1 MKRLVIALLTL
12 FCFSYISH
20 AQERIERHVPPEG
33 LVKSIDMPLS
43 WEDKNTLLLYSGT
56 MQKPSFYKENIRTG
70 KREAV
75 ERPSS
80 IPTDLDG
87 WNLDKEAKN
96 PTLSPDGKRV
106 AFTLHNDLYTK
117 EIETG
122 NTTRHTF
129 DGSQTVLNGWAS
141 WVYYEEILG
150 RASRYRSFW
159 WSPDSRRIVFFRC
172 DDTNVPMFPIY
183 VADGQDGY
191 LEETRYP
198 KAGEENPQVQI
209 GILDMER
216 EGHIVWADFD
226 PTADQYFGKPYWT
239 PDGETLLVQW
249 MNRKQNVLKLYAL
262 SPDNGKGAIMYQEEQ
277 ETWLNW
283 IDNIHFLQKGF
294 LVVRDFEKWQHI
306 YYGTTEGKPFVRL
319 TDGENWGLT
328 FHGTDPK
335 EQYVYYSAR
344 RDVSTRSHVYRTPIT
359 QARKDIGN
367 RVQPLTEGDLHYAN
381 VLFSPDYA
389 HFVAVGSN
397 ASTPSQLM
405 LFSTKKG
412 YLRTLADAKG
422 DAYDKERAAGN
433 VPVSEMH
440 YLTTEDGF
448 TLPAVI
454 TWPLHME
461 EGKKYPVLVNIYGGP
476 NSGSVMDRWVSPAGK
491 YHWAK
496 EGVIQIA
503 MDHRG
508 SGHCG
513 KEGLDMMYRKLG
525 KWELHDYKLWIDYLR
540 ETGKANEKKVGITGF
555 SYGGYITALAVCTA
569 GDYFPYGIAGAGVFD
584 WIFYDTHY
592 TERFM
597 DTPQN
602 NPEGYKNASVLEH
615 CETYATHGPSVLLIT
630 HGTSDDN
637 VHYQNAV
644 RLVDELMK
652 HNKHFQFMIYPGA
665 RHGYRGY
672 QGVFSAAEETAFW
685 TRYLLGE

>member
-1 MKRLVIALLTL
+1 MKRFVTAFFIL
-12 FCFSYISH
+12 FTITHMSH
-20 AQERIERHVPPEG
+20 AQERVERHVAPEG
-33 LVKSIDMPLS
+33 LVKAADMPIS
-43 WEDKNTLLLYSGT
+43 WEDANTLLLYGGT
-56 MQKPSFYKENIRTG
+56 PQKPSFYQENIKTG
-70 KREAV
+70 IRESM
-75 ERPSS
+75 ERPGRKPDDTS
-80 IPTDLDG
+80 G
-87 WNLDKEAKN
+87 WELEKEAKN
-96 PTLSPDGKRV
+96 PTLSPDGKKI
-106 AFTLHNDLYTK
+106 AFTLYNDLYTK
-117 EIETG
+117 ELATG
-122 NTTRHTF
+122 QTIRHTF
-129 DGSQTVLNGWAS
+129 DGSQTILNGWAS

-150 RASRYRSFW
+150 RGSMYRSFW
-159 WSPDSRRIVFFRC
+159 WSPDSRRIVFFRS

-209 GILDMER
+209 GIIDLEQ
-216 EGHIVWADFD
+216 ESSVVWADFNPAD
-226 PTADQYFGKPYWT
+226 DQYFGRPYWT

-249 MNRKQNVLKLYAL
+249 MNRRQNVLKLYAL
-262 SPDNGKGAIMYQEEQ
+262 SPCNGKGHVIYKEEQ

-283 IDNIHFLQKGF
+283 IDNILFLQKGF
-294 LVVRDFEKWQHI
+294 LMVRDFEKWQHI
-306 YYGTTEGKPFVRL
+306 YYGTTEGKSFVRL

-328 FHGTDPK
+328 LHGTDPE
-335 EQYVYYSAR
+335 EQYVYFSAR
-344 RDVSTRSHVYRTPIT
+344 RDRSTRSHVYRTPVK
-359 QARKDIGN
+359 QARKDRGN
-367 RVQPLTEGDLHYAN
+367 RVQRLTAGDYHFTN
-381 VLFSPDYA
+381 VLFAPDYE

-397 ASTPSQLM
+397 VSTPSKLM
-405 LFSTKKG
+405 LFSTNKG
-412 YLRTLADAKG
+412 FLRTLSDTKG
-422 DAYDKERAAGN
+422 EAYDRELAAGN

-440 YLTTEDGF
+440 YITTEDGF

-461 EGKKYPVLVNIYGGP
+461 EGKKYPVIVSIYGGP
-476 NSGSVMDRWVSPAGK
+476 NSGTVMDRWTAPAGK

-513 KEGLDMMYRKLG
+513 KKGQDMMYRNLG

-540 ETGKANEKKVGITGF
+540 ETGKINEKKVGITGY
-555 SYGGYITALAVCTA
+555 SYGGYVTALAVCTA

-584 WIFYDTHY
+584 WMFYDTHY

-602 NPEGYKNASVLEH
+602 NPEGYKNGSVLEQ
-615 CETYATHGPSVLLIT
+615 CAAYATKGPSVLLIT

-644 RLVDELMK
+644 RLADELMK

-672 QGVFSAAEETAFW
+672 QAVFSAAEETVFW
-685 TRYLLGE
+685 TRYLMGD

>member
-1 MKRLVIALLTL
+1 MKRFVTAFFIL
-12 FCFSYISH
+12 FTITHMSH
-20 AQERIERHVPPEG
+20 AQERVERHVAPEG
-33 LVKSIDMPLS
+33 LVKAADMPIS
-43 WEDKNTLLLYSGT
+43 WEDANTLLLYGGT
-56 MQKPSFYKENIRTG
+56 PQKPSFYQENIKTG
-70 KREAV
+70 IRESM
-75 ERPSS
+75 ERPGRKPDDTS
-80 IPTDLDG
+80 G
-87 WNLDKEAKN
+87 WELEKEAKN
-96 PTLSPDGKRV
+96 PTLSPDGKKI
-106 AFTLHNDLYTK
+106 AFTLYNDLYTK
-117 EIETG
+117 ELATG
-122 NTTRHTF
+122 QTIRHTF
-129 DGSQTVLNGWAS
+129 DGSQTILNGWAS

-150 RASRYRSFW
+150 RGSMYRSFW
-159 WSPDSRRIVFFRC
+159 WSPDSRRIVFFRS

-198 KAGEENPQVQI
+198 KAGEENPRVQI
-209 GILDMER
+209 GIIDLEQ
-216 EGHIVWADFD
+216 ESSVVWADFNPAD
-226 PTADQYFGKPYWT
+226 DQYFGRPYWT

-249 MNRKQNVLKLYAL
+249 MNRRQNVLKLYAL
-262 SPDNGKGAIMYQEEQ
+262 SPCNGKGHVIYKEEQ

-283 IDNIHFLQKGF
+283 IDNILFLQKGF
-294 LVVRDFEKWQHI
+294 LMVRDFEKWQHI
-306 YYGTTEGKPFVRL
+306 YYGTTEGKSFVRL

-328 FHGTDPK
+328 LHGTDPE
-335 EQYVYYSAR
+335 EQYVYFSAR
-344 RDVSTRSHVYRTPIT
+344 RDRSTRSHVYRTPVK
-359 QARKDIGN
+359 QARKDRGN
-367 RVQPLTEGDLHYAN
+367 RVQRLTAGDYHFTN
-381 VLFSPDYA
+381 VLFAPDYE

-397 ASTPSQLM
+397 VSTPSKLM
-405 LFSTKKG
+405 LFSTNKG
-412 YLRTLADAKG
+412 FLRTLSDTKG
-422 DAYDKERAAGN
+422 EAYDRELAAGN

-440 YLTTEDGF
+440 YITTEDGF

-461 EGKKYPVLVNIYGGP
+461 EGKKYPVIVSIYGGP
-476 NSGSVMDRWVSPAGK
+476 NSGTVMDRWTAPAGK

-513 KEGLDMMYRKLG
+513 KKGQDMMYRNLG

-540 ETGKANEKKVGITGF
+540 ETGKINEKKVGITGY
-555 SYGGYITALAVCTA
+555 SYGGYVTALAVCTA

-584 WIFYDTHY
+584 WMFYDTHY

-602 NPEGYKNASVLEH
+602 NPEGYKNGSVLEQ
-615 CETYATHGPSVLLIT
+615 CAAYATKGPSVLLIT

-644 RLVDELMK
+644 RLADELMK

-672 QGVFSAAEETAFW
+672 QAVFSAAEETVFW
-685 TRYLLGE
+685 TRYLMGD